1 MSRKN
6 HKVVD
11 GRLIQT
17 DKRFSALKN
26 KQKEKI
32 NGWLFNE
39 YSKIYDKVGLPP
51 DSRWNSQIL
60 EAVYSK
66 IEEAEIWIPYYE
78 VEKYFYS
85 RKTKFKNRY
94 EKRLAAQKEAA
105 AKAGSDIHI
114 DMEKLRSDIG
124 QIKGIGEARLNE
136 IMEVISN
143 HLNEASNNEKL
154 KEGSKDV

>member
-17 DKRFSALKN
+17 DKCFSALKN

-39 YSKIYDKVGLPP
+39 YSKIYDKIGLPP

-60 EAVYSK
+60 EAAYSK
-66 IEEAEIWIPYYE
+66 IEEAEIWIPYCE

-94 EKRLAAQKEAA
+94 EKRLSAQSK
-105 AKAGSDIHI
+105 AKAGSETHI
-114 DMEKLRSDIG
+114 DIEKLRSDIG
-124 QIKGIGEARLNE
+124 GIKGIGEARLNE
-136 IMEVISN
+136 IMEVISK
-143 HLNEASNNEKL
+143 HLDST
-154 KEGSKDV
+154 DM